1 MQNKS
6 KKNKPKKIHF
16 DLLKPY
22 FIQDDK
28 YGFTEEK
35 VYDLKPFFEHIS
47 NNPLVHTKKKVY
59 GDYHMF
65 YKCKHHDTDNIW
77 ELQLLHLREQILPG
91 ISDGDKE
98 FELITLDENKYPAES
113 TTAIYDGN
121 TNIIY
126 MHRNIYGTSIK
137 VLTALIQFISPE
149 GTSVALKP
157 IIKSREIDKIKQ
169 SSFFRSV
176 ILVADSEQLEES
188 DKQTSLGRIISSFSE
203 YKGKIVTIDLGFGRS
218 RGFLNSSKTTQL
230 IREAY
235 EFLGTQKLKAAIS
248 DSEDGKIERVDLLDD
263 REKILFDI
271 GYSRENPIT
280 HERLFSECM
289 RKLGKKI

>member
-1 MQNKS
+1 MKTKTKTIQ
-6 KKNKPKKIHF
+6 F

-28 YGFTEEK
+28 YGFTQEK
-35 VYDLKPFFEHIS
+35 LYDLKPFFKHIS
-47 NNPLVHTKKKVY
+47 SNPLVNTKKRVY

-65 YKCKHHDTDNIW
+65 YKCKHHEADNIW

-98 FELITLDENKYPAES
+98 FELITLGENQYPAES
-113 TTAIYDGN
+113 TTVIYDGN

-137 VLTALIQFISPE
+137 VLTALIQHISPE
-149 GTSVALKP
+149 GTAVALKP

-169 SSFFRSV
+169 SSLFKSV

-188 DKQTSLGRIISSFSE
+188 DNQTSLGKIISNFSE
-203 YKGKIVTIDLGFGRS
+203 YKGKIVSINLGFGRS
-218 RGFLNSSKTTQL
+218 KGFLRSKETTQL
-230 IREAY
+230 IRDAY
-235 EFLGTQKLKAAIS
+235 EFLGTQKLKVAIT
-248 DSEDGKIERVDLLDD
+248 DSEDGKIEHVDLLEDK
-263 REKILFDI
+263 EKILFDI
-271 GYSRENPIT
+271 GYSRECAIT
-280 HERLFSECM
+280 HERLFSECI
-289 RKLGKKI
+289 RKIKINKNK